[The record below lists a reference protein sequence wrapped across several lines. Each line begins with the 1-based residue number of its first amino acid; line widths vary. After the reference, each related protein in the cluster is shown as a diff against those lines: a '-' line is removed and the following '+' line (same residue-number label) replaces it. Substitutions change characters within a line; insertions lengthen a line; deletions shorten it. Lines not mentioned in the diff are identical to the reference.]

1 MKIKALLVESFRSG
15 TIASVAIVPL
25 SPLFKAAGLR
35 IGHYGPKFAG
45 LYVSDPQPWLL
56 FVQHLVIGWIS
67 ALPLLLVFLATQA
80 GRWPVMT
87 GAAYGG
93 GLLCGDQLAGIAD
106 LFQRPASLATW
117 SLHRAAQPD
126 RPCDLR
132 CGDRPDI
139 PAFCDPHKP
148 ATGCDVR
155 QVDLTGRP

>member
-25 SPLFKAAGLR
+25 SPIFKAAGLR

-45 LYVSDPQPWLL
+45 LYVSVPPTLVTFCATPCHRL
-56 FVQHLVIGWIS
+56 GFSAAFAPHLSGHPSRTMASNDRCCVW
-67 ALPLLLVFLATQA
+67 
-80 GRWPVMT
+80 
-87 GAAYGG
+87 G

-117 SLHRAAQPD
+117 SLHRAAQPY

-132 CGDRPDI
+132 RGDRPNI
-139 PAFCDPHKP
+139 TAFCDPHQP